1 MGKEY
6 SPSILVQ
13 ETANGHLFDY
23 IANHYTEMSK
33 YELKEV
39 CLAVLGVGL
48 DSCNGQE
55 TEKEY
60 ALKIRNELK
69 DRGFDIE

>member
-1 MGKEY
+1 MKKEY
-6 SPSILVQ
+6 SPSTLVQ
-13 ETANGHLFDY
+13 ETANGRLFDY

-48 DSCNGQE
+48 DSCSGQE
-55 TEKEY
+55 AEKEY
-60 ALKIRNELK
+60 ALKIRSELK
-69 DRGFDIE
+69 YREFDLE